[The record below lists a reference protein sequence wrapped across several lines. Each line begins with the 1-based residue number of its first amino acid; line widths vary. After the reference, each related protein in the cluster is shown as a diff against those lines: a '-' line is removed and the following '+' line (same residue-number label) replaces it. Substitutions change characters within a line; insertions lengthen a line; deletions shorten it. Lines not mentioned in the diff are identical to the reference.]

1 MYRDLVDFCEDA
13 FTWIEASQKN
23 VIVVHCKGGKGE
35 PCMYLCVC
43 VWRVRLVCVFG
54 QVGGL

>member
-35 PCMYLCVC
+35 ACMCVC
-43 VWRVRLVCVFG
+43 VVC
-54 QVGGL
+54 GG